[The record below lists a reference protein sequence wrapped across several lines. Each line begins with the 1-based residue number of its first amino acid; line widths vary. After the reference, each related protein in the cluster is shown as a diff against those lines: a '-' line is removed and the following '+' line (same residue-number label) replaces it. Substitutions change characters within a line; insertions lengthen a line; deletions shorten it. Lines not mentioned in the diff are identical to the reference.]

1 MNASGISDRLNLHS
15 RIENAFTALELK
27 RKKTMGL
34 RIKQTHI
41 FDEYNMSKG
50 QIDISEIILDKED
63 LKRNEALIKRQK

>member
-1 MNASGISDRLNLHS
+1 MNASGISDSWNLHS

-27 RKKTMGL
+27 RKKTMGF
-34 RIKQTHI
+34 RIKPAHI

-50 QIDISEIILDKED
+50 QIDISEIILDKDD